1 MIPLTKEQKIISGVV
16 LAILVLAVGY
26 TLLPFR
32 FANAVDCGPPLLG
45 GKAGKYEDRG
55 LGFIKPSRDCHNAA
69 RSRLAVAAVT
79 SFVAMGVGVAALA
92 SKNESQSCLNG
103 NHEDCT
109 EFWPAEMSEKAS
121 GYACQCSCH
130 YG

>member
-1 MIPLTKEQKIISGVV
+1 MIPLSKEQKVISGVV
-16 LAILVLAVGY
+16 LVILLLAIGY
-26 TLLPFR
+26 TLIPFR
-32 FANAVDCGPPLLG
+32 FADAVDCGPPLLG
-45 GKAGKYEDRG
+45 GKPGKYEDRG
-55 LGFIKPSRDCHNAA
+55 LGFIKPARDCKNAA

-92 SKNESQSCLNG
+92 SKNISANCLNG

-109 EFWPAEMSEKAS
+109 EWWTAELGEGGQ
-121 GYACQCSCH
+121 GYSCQCGCH

>member
-1 MIPLTKEQKIISGVV
+1 VTALTKQQKVISGVV
-16 LAILVLAVGY
+16 LGILLLALGY

-45 GKAGKYEDRG
+45 AKPGKYEDRG
-55 LGFIKPSRDCHNAA
+55 IGFIKPDRDCRNAA

-79 SFVAMGVGVAALA
+79 AILAMGVGVAALA
-92 SKNESQSCLNG
+92 SKNISASCLKG

-109 EFWPAEMSEKAS
+109 EWWAAELGEGGE
-121 GYACQCSCH
+121 GYSCQCSCH
-130 YG
+130 RG